1 MQKILLITP
10 PLTQLNTPYPAT
22 AYLKGF
28 LNTLNYTTF
37 QADLSIE
44 LMLKIFSRKGLE
56 EIFDKVEKNAQ
67 ELTFS
72 QNRILI
78 LKDSYKSTVE
88 PVIKFLQGKD
98 STLATRICFG
108 NFLPEGKRFE
118 SLEETEWAFGNLG
131 ITDKAKFLATLYLE
145 DLADFIRETIS
156 PFFEF
161 SRYAEKISLSAT
173 SFEPLENALN
183 QKSTLIDDFLIS
195 ILNKK
200 IEQIKPT
207 VIGFS
212 VPFPG
217 NLYGAL
223 VCAKFI
229 KNNFPEIKT
238 VFGGG
243 YANTELREISE
254 PKFFKYFDFLTLD
267 DGEKPLQNLLEFLDS
282 KRPKPLLK
290 RTFCM
295 EKNEVKFYDRSL
307 DTEVAHSE
315 IGIPDYS
322 DLKLDSY
329 ISIFEIL
336 NPMHRLWSDGRWNK
350 LTISHGCYWKK
361 CSFCDV
367 SLDYIGRYENTTAKI
382 LVDRIES
389 LVENT
394 GQTGFHFVDEAAS
407 PNALKEFALEILKR
421 KISISWWTN
430 IRFEKSFTQ
439 DLCKLLAA
447 SGCIAVS
454 GGLEVASDRLLKL
467 IEKGVTVE
475 QVAKVTAAFTES
487 RIMVHAYLMYGFPT
501 QTEQETIDSLERV
514 RQLFELGIVHS
525 AYWHR
530 FSLTAH
536 SPIGKNP
543 EKYKVKVVGPKKG
556 KFAWNDLF
564 HKDPT
569 GCNHEKFSKGLVKA
583 LFNFMNGLG
592 FEEDLQTWFDFK
604 IPEPKVPFDLVEKSI
619 SESIAKTPNN
629 KLQVV
634 WLGNLPQI
642 EFYDVKGSKRNF
654 VKGKLIFIERT
665 NEFELKFHKEIC
677 NWIYKNLKKA
687 QPKSNQKLFFKELKE
702 SFPNNSKFGFDDFL
716 ESESWHLLRKNGLL
730 LV

>member
-28 LNTLNYTTF
+28 LKSIDYNIF
-37 QADLSIE
+37 QADLGIE
-44 LMLKIFSRKGLE
+44 LILKVFSKEGL
-56 EIFDKVEKNAQ
+56 IKVFLESERYTQNF
-67 ELTFS
+67 TSS
-72 QNRILI
+72 QKRMFR
-78 LKDSYKSTVE
+78 LKDSYIATVDS
-88 PVIKFLQGKD
+88 VIKFLQGKD
-98 STLATRICFG
+98 STLSNRICFG
-108 NFLPEGKRFE
+108 DFLPEGARFE
-118 SLEETEWAFGNLG
+118 NLEEVDWAFGNLG
-131 ITDKAKFLATLYLE
+131 ITDKAKYFATLYLE

-161 SRYAEKISLSAT
+161 SRYAEKIALSAT
-173 SFEPLENALN
+173 SFEPLETALN
-183 QKSTLIDDFLIS
+183 SKINLIDKFLIS
-195 ILNKK
+195 LLKSK
-200 IEQIKPT
+200 IAESKPT

-223 VCAKFI
+223 VCAKFV
-229 KNNFPEIKT
+229 KENYPEIKT

-254 PKFFKYFDFLTLD
+254 PKFFNYFDFLTLD
-267 DGEKPLQNLLEFLDS
+267 DGERPFQNLLEFLEN
-282 KRPKPLLK
+282 KRPKTMLK
-290 RTFCM
+290 RTFCL
-295 EKNEVKFYDRSL
+295 ENSEVKFYDGSL
-307 DTEVAHSE
+307 DSEVAHSE
-315 IGIPDYS
+315 IGTPDYS
-322 DLKLDSY
+322 NLQLDSY

-367 SLDYIGRYENTTAKI
+367 NLDYIGRYENTTSKI

-407 PNALKEFALEILKR
+407 PNALKELALEILKR
-421 KISISWWTN
+421 NISISWWTN
-430 IRFEKSFTQ
+430 IRFEKAFSK

-475 QVAKVTAAFTES
+475 QVANVTAAFTEA

-514 RQLFELGIVHS
+514 RQLFEAGIVHS

-543 EKYKVKVVGPKKG
+543 EKYQVKITGPKKG
-556 KFAWNDLF
+556 KFAWNDLT
-564 HKDPT
+564 HNDPN
-569 GCNHEKFSKGLVKA
+569 GCSHEKFSQGLSKA
-583 LFNFMNGLG
+583 LYNFMNGLG
-592 FEEDLQTWFDFK
+592 FEENLQTWFEFK
-604 IPEPKVPFDLVEKSI
+604 IPKPKVNLNLIENSI
-619 SESIAKTPNN
+619 SSAESQPNHN
-629 KLQVV
+629 KLLIV
-634 WLGNLPQI
+634 WLGSLPEI
-642 EFYDVKGSKRNF
+642 EFYTVKNSKRTF
-654 VKGKLIFIERT
+654 EKGKLTFAQNT
-665 NEFELKFHKEIC
+665 TTFELKFSKEVSI
-677 NWIYKNLKKA
+677 WLYELLKKI
-687 QPKSNQKLFFKELKE
+687 QPSSANKIYFKVLKDT
-702 SFPNNSKFGFDDFL
+702 FPSTTNFVFDNFL
-716 ESESWHLLRKNGLL
+716 ESDSWFTLKSNGLL
-730 LV
+730 LI